1 MVLHRLIK
9 NKGNSLAEFA
19 ISMAL
24 MATLAATAAPAF
36 SRIGESAKAKQT
48 ERNLETISSAAR
60 QYFNQ
65 RVQISGMGIFPG
77 QAIRSDNV
85 GSIVD
90 DGDRRIEQ
98 HEIAEGEFISVWQ
111 DTVFLHMFDND
122 TIMSPYQDGRYDFAV
137 VGGSGSGEAIQSPI
151 FIVVDIENP
160 EDFFHYFKP

>member
-1 MVLHRLIK
+1 
-9 NKGNSLAEFA
+9 
-19 ISMAL
+19 
-24 MATLAATAAPAF
+24 
-36 SRIGESAKAKQT
+36 
-48 ERNLETISSAAR
+48 
-60 QYFNQ
+60 
-65 RVQISGMGIFPG
+65 MGIFPG
-77 QAIRSDNV
+77 QAVRSDNV

-151 FIVVDIENP
+151 FVVVDIENP
-160 EDFFHYFKP
+160 EDFYYYFKP